1 MKKIA
6 AILLAVAMMSSVMVE
21 AFAEECNCERT
32 EIAIEEN
39 IGEKTEQ
46 AASLEEQVEPAAQPA
61 ETEPAVLPEEKTEEA
76 VQPEAERV
84 SIW

>member
-39 IGEKTEQ
+39 RKLLKKLGKVIYLSVKPDTVYDRLKDDDTRPLLRGDANTVKEKIN
-46 AASLEEQVEPAAQPA
+46 SM
-61 ETEPAVLPEEKTEEA
+61 
-76 VQPEAERV
+76 
-84 SIW
+84 